1 MNAAKIL
8 IALGLLVAACSGQAP
23 ALQANVTA
31 TPLPVPTAVVPS
43 VIVDL
48 SMECNYILAL
58 STFVGTDSKLAAISD
73 RNLFQELGEKPSL
86 LRDEAFVN
94 EAATIAEAK
103 LAYLIEK
110 SKKPGPECV
119 AEFRAHQLEAFKLE
133 LYFWQLIKAG
143 NLEEA
148 GKVDDQIIA
157 RYERMAT
164 ISQELVD
171 AMNKSNPP

>member
-1 MNAAKIL
+1 M
-8 IALGLLVAACSGQAP
+8 VAVCSGQAP

-58 STFVGTDSKLAAISD
+58 STFVGTDSKLVAISD

-86 LRDEAFVN
+86 VGDEAFVN

-110 SKKPGPECV
+110 SKIPAPECV
-119 AEFRAHQLEAFKLE
+119 AEFRDHHLEAFKLE
-133 LYFWQLIKAG
+133 LSF
-143 NLEEA
+143 
-148 GKVDDQIIA
+148 
-157 RYERMAT
+157 
-164 ISQELVD
+164 
-171 AMNKSNPP
+171 

>member
-1 MNAAKIL
+1 
-8 IALGLLVAACSGQAP
+8 
-23 ALQANVTA
+23 
-31 TPLPVPTAVVPS
+31 
-43 VIVDL
+43 
-48 SMECNYILAL
+48 
-58 STFVGTDSKLAAISD
+58 
-73 RNLFQELGEKPSL
+73 
-86 LRDEAFVN
+86 
-94 EAATIAEAK
+94 
-103 LAYLIEK
+103 
-110 SKKPGPECV
+110 
-119 AEFRAHQLEAFKLE
+119 LEAFKLE

>member
-103 LAYLIEK
+103 FSK
-110 SKKPGPECV
+110 SQIQKFGASQYRFQSLSCLKS
-119 AEFRAHQLEAFKLE
+119 AKNT
-133 LYFWQLIKAG
+133 KA
-143 NLEEA
+143 
-148 GKVDDQIIA
+148 
-157 RYERMAT
+157 
-164 ISQELVD
+164 
-171 AMNKSNPP
+171 